1 MELDEDQLELSPECK
16 ADIDTLRQER
26 TQAALDHFH
35 RKYGK
40 VFEPEVHLGGR
51 LFSSE
56 ESESV
61 AGSTLSE
68 KITGLKAAAGLSV
81 SGYGIQAK
89 VDYSHE
95 ENTNEKQTV
104 QNSSFSQTISWCAEG
119 GDTTLCNKYV
129 HLILRILILW

>member
-1 MELDEDQLELSPECK
+1 MTLELDEDQLELSPECK
-16 ADIDTLRQER
+16 DDLDTLRQEH

-40 VFEPEVHLGGR
+40 VLEPEVHLGGR

-89 VDYSHE
+89 VDDSHE

-104 QNSSFSQTISWCAEG
+104 QNSSFSQAITWA
-119 GDTTLCNKYV
+119 TLSV
-129 HLILRILILW
+129 